1 MFYVFGMFLSSIT
14 VLSAGIV
21 FISGKFWII
30 ASFLFFFK
38 QTSAA
43 SAYRLSYHCVLPAGS
58 RSKQDMGGKRDAAW
72 QAVELG
78 RELSLP
84 LFWVIHSKTAP
95 SQLLHKKRH
104 RWLRSGDAP
113 CYDG

>member
-30 ASFLFFFK
+30 ASFFFFFK

-58 RSKQDMGGKRDAAW
+58 
-72 QAVELG
+72 
-78 RELSLP
+78 
-84 LFWVIHSKTAP
+84 HSKE
-95 SQLLHKKRH
+95 
-104 RWLRSGDAP
+104 
-113 CYDG
+113 DGHGWQT

>member
-1 MFYVFGMFLSSIT
+1 
-14 VLSAGIV
+14 
-21 FISGKFWII
+21 
-30 ASFLFFFK
+30 
-38 QTSAA
+38 
-43 SAYRLSYHCVLPAGS
+43 
-58 RSKQDMGGKRDAAW
+58 MGGKRDAAW

-84 LFWVIHSKTAP
+84 LFWVIHSKVAP